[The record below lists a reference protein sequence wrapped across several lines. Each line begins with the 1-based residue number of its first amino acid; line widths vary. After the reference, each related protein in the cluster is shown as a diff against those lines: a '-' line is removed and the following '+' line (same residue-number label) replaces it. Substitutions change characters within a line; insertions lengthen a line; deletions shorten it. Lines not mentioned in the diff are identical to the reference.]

1 MPQAPAKSA
10 LAPGTI
16 IRNTYRIEKL
26 IGSGG
31 YANVYHATELTFG
44 YERAIKEVIDPDPGV
59 RMQFQLEARLLIDTK
74 HPNIPRGYYLID
86 DKGRMYLIMEYVH
99 GKDLEEIL
107 NDSLKSRRQPLDEK
121 QVLQWA
127 IDVCDALTEMHSL
140 KTPIIHRDIK
150 PANIKITPDGRPVL
164 IDFGLAKLHK
174 PSKNTQAAAQGV
186 SPGFAPPEQ
195 YMARGKTDARTDIY
209 GLGATIY
216 ACLTGRDAPEAPAR
230 LLAQTGATS
239 QGNDLKDV
247 KFYNPRVSLATN
259 QLVKKALELSP
270 SHRQQSAADL
280 QRELRVA
287 FNALGGASAAEPATL
302 DMGPFCAKCGVQNR
316 PGLLN
321 CANCGSPI
329 GLSGDSLVRG
339 SAKRPAAPSPAA
351 SSARGTAKG
360 PAIPATPPVVHPLA
374 NDQRHQTKETLIA
387 ASQRSAK
394 HAAVTP
400 AAARGTTKQ
409 PAVSSLPTPSMLAY
423 QGNGLTT
430 DTSGNTALAPR
441 VVSPP
446 AKSSAKSPAKQP
458 ANVVAPVATS
468 PGLATDSQP
477 TKKPWIKAGKESLGG
492 LGKVVL
498 AFGFVELLWGA
509 LIIALGVVM
518 AVTKGSDFPTMPFIG
533 IWVVIALLASLLG
546 GSAISRPVY
555 RRKRVNGFRRG
566 LQGLG
571 LLLYSVV
578 VHAVAIWGVTTY
590 SSMQSNAT
598 VAIIA
603 FIAFGLNV
611 LCIGFFTMLN
621 MLNN

>member
-10 LAPGTI
+10 LTPGTI
-16 IRNTYRIEKL
+16 IRNNYRIEKL

-31 YANVYHATELTFG
+31 YASVYRATELTFG
-44 YERAIKEVIDPDPGV
+44 YERAIKEVVDPDPGV

-86 DKGRMYLIMEYVH
+86 DKGRLYLVMEFIH

-107 NDSLKSRRQPLDEK
+107 NDSLKSRRQPLDER

-127 IDVCDALTEMHSL
+127 IAVCDALTEMHSL

-195 YMARGKTDARTDIY
+195 YMAKGRTDARTDVY

-230 LLAQTGATS
+230 LLAQTGAA
-239 QGNDLKDV
+239 GHGADLKPIRS
-247 KFYNPRVSLATN
+247 YNPQVSEATERVI
-259 QLVKKALELSP
+259 KKALELSP
-270 SHRQQSAADL
+270 QQRQQSAADFKHEL
-280 QRELRVA
+280 QGAL
-287 FNALGGASAAEPATL
+287 NALNKSKPAGPATVE
-302 DMGPFCAKCGVQNR
+302 MGPVCAYCGTQNR

-321 CANCGSPI
+321 CAHCGKPI
-329 GLSGDSLVRG
+329 GMPGDSLTRG
-339 SAKRPAAPSPAA
+339 SGKRPAAGVAA
-351 SSARGTAKG
+351 AAGLRGTANM
-360 PAIPATPPVVHPLA
+360 PAAQAPVARPLV
-374 NDQRHQTKETLIA
+374 DDKRQQTKDTLISA
-387 ASQRSAK
+387 QQRSSK

-400 AAARGTTKQ
+400 PASARATTKQ
-409 PAVSSLPTPSMLAY
+409 PAV
-423 QGNGLTT
+423 GNGASPSLLAFSGGTLAAEYA
-430 DTSGNTALAPR
+430 GNTALAPR
-441 VVSPP
+441 VAPTPANPP
-446 AKSSAKSPAKQP
+446 STMVTPAAGVPKRAAASQP
-458 ANVVAPVATS
+458 ASNA
-468 PGLATDSQP
+468 
-477 TKKPWIKAGKESLGG
+477 WIKVGTIPLGG
-492 LGKVVL
+492 VGKVLL
-498 AFGFVELLWGA
+498 AFGFVEMLWGA

-518 AVTKGSDFPTMPFIG
+518 AATKGGNFPTVPFVG
-533 IWVVIALLASLLG
+533 AWIAIVLLASVLG
-546 GSAISRPVY
+546 GQAISRPVY

-566 LQGLG
+566 LQGFG
-571 LLLYSVV
+571 LIIYSVI

-590 SSMQSNAT
+590 ASMQTNAT

-603 FIAFGLNV
+603 FLAFGLNV
-611 LCIGFFTMLN
+611 LCIGIFTMIN